1 MGLLFGKMSEKQTI
15 MDVNLKT
22 IAAATIPCNSSCY
35 ITFCFVNRIDH
46 VVPYQS
52 FYTAVKTV
60 MITME
65 LGGGVESTKI
75 RYLFTRAI
83 SRESTCLKSNFSLH
97 LPTDKATQFL

>member
-22 IAAATIPCNSSCY
+22 IAAATILCSSSCY

-52 FYTAVKTV
+52 FYTTVKIV
-60 MITME
+60 VITMN
-65 LGGGVESTKI
+65 LGGRGNLRKFV
-75 RYLFTRAI
+75 I
-83 SRESTCLKSNFSLH
+83 SLLE
-97 LPTDKATQFL
+97 QFHTNQLV

>member
-35 ITFCFVNRIDH
+35 IAFCFVNRIDH

-52 FYTAVKTV
+52 FYTTVETV
-60 MITME
+60 MITMK
-65 LGGGVESTKI
+65 LGGGVYENSLSLYWGNFTQI
-75 RYLFTRAI
+75 NLFDI
-83 SRESTCLKSNFSLH
+83 
-97 LPTDKATQFL
+97 